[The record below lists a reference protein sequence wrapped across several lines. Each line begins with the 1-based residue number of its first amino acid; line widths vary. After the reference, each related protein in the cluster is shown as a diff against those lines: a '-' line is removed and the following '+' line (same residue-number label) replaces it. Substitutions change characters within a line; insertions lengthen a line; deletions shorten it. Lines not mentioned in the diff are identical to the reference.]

1 MNIFCITLT
10 NNEKK
15 YPQISCLSL
24 YDQRTL
30 SMARKNLPGNNCHR
44 TNAPAGYSTLL
55 HRATGSKT
63 SPCFMS
69 GSCSGLMLS
78 RSIVRSCGWEFLL
91 FYTTHTHTNH
101 PLPLTPFIRKLNAEE
116 NTQTSP
122 HGQTPYANI
131 CWKEK
136 TWQPNLYVSSFYLFL
151 SVIIGLHTLCFCQPS
166 PSFFTSFWR
175 FCHTSL
181 SCVHRLSLQNLCP
194 CSHVRFFSSLML
206 TSNKWNLCNNQ

>member
-1 MNIFCITLT
+1 MLIPLRSTDSVDGT
-10 NNEKK
+10 EKSSRQQLPSNK
-15 YPQISCLSL
+15 C
-24 YDQRTL
+24 
-30 SMARKNLPGNNCHR
+30 ARRILH
-44 TNAPAGYSTLL
+44 TSTS
-55 HRATGSKT
+55 RTGSKT
-63 SPCFMS
+63 NPCFMS
-69 GSCSGLMLS
+69 GSCSGLLLS

-151 SVIIGLHTLCFCQPS
+151 SVILDCILFVFVNRRHHFLHHSDAFVILLWAAYTDY
-166 PSFFTSFWR
+166 
-175 FCHTSL
+175 
-181 SCVHRLSLQNLCP
+181 P
-194 CSHVRFFSSLML
+194 CRISVLVL
-206 TSNKWNLCNNQ
+206 T

>member
-1 MNIFCITLT
+1 MLIPLRSTDSVDGT
-10 NNEKK
+10 EKSSRQQLPSNK
-15 YPQISCLSL
+15 C
-24 YDQRTL
+24 
-30 SMARKNLPGNNCHR
+30 ARRILH
-44 TNAPAGYSTLL
+44 TSTS
-55 HRATGSKT
+55 RTGSKT
-63 SPCFMS
+63 NPCFVS
-69 GSCSGLMLS
+69 GSCSGLLL
-78 RSIVRSCGWEFLL
+78 SIVRSCGCEFLL